1 MILFTSAGL
10 IEVSHKTA
18 NVNSKLNSNQSALVP
33 QILFV
38 AALLAIIASML
49 GTRHLRHRSFRLA
62 RILGLATYPPYLL
75 HEIVGATIM
84 KVVLIAGG
92 GKYTALAIAICL
104 CVLASIAIA
113 VYMEPSIRTLL
124 RRFPAR
130 TTDTIL
136 SAAASQRAALSD
148 FVTLGPEQAQPNFG
162 TPSLFG

>member
-18 NVNSKLNSNQSALVP
+18 SANSKLNSNQSALVP

-38 AALLAIIASML
+38 AALLAIITSML

-92 GKYTALAIAICL
+92 GKYTALIIAICL
-104 CVLASIAIA
+104 CVLASMAIA
-113 VYMEPSIRTLL
+113 VYMEPSIRTFL

-130 TTDTIL
+130 TADTIL
-136 SAAASQRAALSD
+136 SAAARQRAALLQEEAAGSN
-148 FVTLGPEQAQPNFG
+148 TLTRFR
-162 TPSLFG
+162 

>member
-92 GKYTALAIAICL
+92 GKYTALIIAICL
-104 CVLASIAIA
+104 CVLASMAIA
-113 VYMEPSIRTLL
+113 VYMEPSIRTFL
-124 RRFPAR
+124 RRFPAW
-130 TTDTIL
+130 TADTIL
-136 SAAASQRAALSD
+136 SAAARQRAALLQEEAAGSN
-148 FVTLGPEQAQPNFG
+148 TLTRFR
-162 TPSLFG
+162 